1 MKSRSPLALLALL
14 ALFAVVI
21 GLACGKASPT
31 APSGTLLTVSAS
43 PTRIGVNG
51 SSTISI
57 IGRTATG
64 TPLRSGTELRVATSL
79 GSIEPI
85 VTTNGNGEATA
96 TLRGDGRQGTATVE
110 VTTGVADTPPMTS
123 TSEPVGNASGSGSA
137 TVTVQV
143 GESSSTQPTL
153 LVSVNPSNIPVS
165 ATGTTSTSTVT
176 VIARNVDNTPVAAGQ
191 TVILV
196 STLGMLQNAR
206 PLTDSSGIATTT
218 IDAGRQA
225 GEATITAI
233 LGSSAAAT
241 ATLTIRDSP
250 TDISLTAQPRLI
262 SGTADTTIALVA
274 NVINSQGQPVSGVE
288 VIFIPSQGVGTFDPA
303 DRMFTNATG
312 TAMTSLK
319 AKAGQLPDPGE
330 SFTITA
336 QVAAGS
342 GQFIRSTPVVITIQ

>member
-31 APSGTLLTVSAS
+31 APSGTLLTISAS

-51 SSTISI
+51 TATISI

-64 TPLRSGTELRVATSL
+64 TPLRSGTELRLATSL
-79 GSIEPI
+79 GSIEPV
-85 VTTNGNGEATA
+85 VTTNSNGEATA

-123 TSEPVGNASGSGSA
+123 TSEPVGNASGTGSA

-143 GESSSTQPTL
+143 GESTSTQPTL
-153 LVSVNPSNIPVS
+153 LVSVNPNNIPVS
-165 ATGTTSTSTVT
+165 APGITSTATVT

-196 STLGMLQNAR
+196 TSLGTLQNAR
-206 PLTDSSGIATTT
+206 PQTDSSGIATTR
-218 IDAGRQA
+218 INAGNQA

-250 TDISLTAQPRLI
+250 TAISLTAQPRQI
-262 SGTADTTIALVA
+262 PRADGSIDLTA
-274 NVINSQGQPVSGVE
+274 NVINSQGQPVSGVQ
-288 VIFIPSQGVGTFDPA
+288 VVFSLDQGVGTFDPA
-303 DRMFTNATG
+303 DRDFTDSTGAAT
-312 TAMTSLK
+312 TTLDVK
-319 AKAGQLPDPGE
+319 QGQLPPSGG
-330 SFTITA
+330 SFRVTA
-336 QVAAGS
+336 QVAAAN
-342 GQFIRSTPVVITIQ
+342 GQFLTSTVTITVQ

>member
-51 SSTISI
+51 TSTISI

-143 GESSSTQPTL
+143 GESTSTQPTL

-165 ATGTTSTSTVT
+165 APGATSTSTVT

-196 STLGMLQNAR
+196 STLGTFQNAR
-206 PLTDSSGIATTT
+206 PQTDSSGIATTK
-218 IDAGRQA
+218 INAGSQA

-233 LGSSAAAT
+233 LGSSAPAT
-241 ATLTIRDSP
+241 ATLTIRDTP
-250 TDISLTAQPRLI
+250 TAISLTAQPRQI
-262 SGTADTTIALVA
+262 NRENTTITLVA
-274 NVINSQGQPVSGVE
+274 NVINSQGQPVSGVQ
-288 VIFIPSQGVGTFDPA
+288 VVFIPSQGVGSFDPS
-303 DRMFTNATG
+303 DRDFTDSNGEAT
-312 TAMTSLK
+312 TKLNVI
-319 AKAGQLPDPGE
+319 AGQLPPSGG
-330 SFTITA
+330 SFSITA
-336 QVAAGS
+336 QVAAGN
-342 GQFIRSTPVVITIQ
+342 GQFISSTPVVITIN